1 MYKVQDKII
10 HFRDGVAK
18 IVDIKKIGE
27 LDYYL
32 VVADRGTGESI
43 YVPISR
49 AENII
54 RPIIDVATAD
64 KVLSFMKDATVE
76 VSANTKQRRDSFK
89 KKLSSGNPFDIGF
102 LSKQLYLYNNQANL
116 GIVVKFGP
124 ADLEMLKYAHMM
136 LLDELAITYKI
147 DREKIADFIHEKFL
161 KLAQQ

>member
-10 HFRDGVAK
+10 HFRDGVAQ
-18 IVDIKKIGE
+18 IVDIKKIGDLE
-27 LDYYL
+27 YYL

-49 AENII
+49 ADNII
-54 RPIIDVATAD
+54 RPIIDIETAN
-64 KVLSFMKDATVE
+64 KVLAFMKQATVE

-89 KKLSSGNPFDIGF
+89 RKLSSGDPFDIGF

-124 ADLEMLKYAHMM
+124 ADLEMLKYAHLM
-136 LLDELAITYKI
+136 LLDELAITFKV
-147 DREKIADFIHEKFL
+147 DREKIADFLHQKFL
-161 KLAQQ
+161 ELA